1 MCFGNNQPRPPE
13 IRPVTP
19 PPPPKPLQIAQQSQL
34 SPRQEKQQ
42 ERKKVKFGARSS
54 RDPRN
59 VNKRDASSLI
69 VPLNQPANN
78 QGGINT

>member
-1 MCFGNNQPRPPE
+1 MCLRNDQPKPPE

-19 PPPPKPLQIAQQSQL
+19 PPPVKPLQIAQQSQL

-59 VNKRDASSLI
+59 INKRDASSLI
-69 VPLNQPANN
+69 VPLNQPSNN
-78 QGGINT
+78 KGGINT

>member
-1 MCFGNNQPRPPE
+1 MCFGNNQPSPPE

-19 PPPPKPLQIAQQSQL
+19 PPPPKPLQIAQQPQL

-69 VPLNQPANN
+69 VPLNQPSNN
-78 QGGINT
+78 KGGINT

>member
-1 MCFGNNQPRPPE
+1 MCLRNDQPTPPE

-69 VPLNQPANN
+69 VPLNQPSNN
-78 QGGINT
+78 EGGINT